1 MTDPL
6 EDFDNVMWDVQG
18 NNQPSRSNEP
28 AVMDPLSDINDSFMH
43 TLDLSNNPA
52 TFDTQ
57 HTQTNDVGSPKDPL
71 AEESMEYNDDTAPTP
86 TPTASIITVTDP
98 RKENDGQQSTF
109 VSYAIVSN
117 TTVRRRFQDFVWL
130 FNVLY
135 THYPACIVPPLPD
148 KHRLEYVK
156 GDRFGT
162 DFVEKRRTS
171 MERFLQRIARHP
183 VLSRAPF
190 FIKFLESSD
199 FNDASSRALR
209 EGQETMMDTLGDSLL
224 NAFAKIRK
232 PDQQFVD
239 MKERVDRL
247 EENFN
252 VLEKTL
258 SRTNKRTDDLSRDY
272 KELALSIK
280 GLAFLETSFQSGLEF
295 FAQATEMYANN
306 MATMAQY
313 DSDWLGEIHD
323 YMSYHN
329 AMKDVLKLRD
339 QKQLDFE
346 ELTDY
351 LQSTLKEREKTMY
364 PSRTDSGG
372 NGGYN
377 FTGFL
382 TNKLNEVRGADS
394 EKIRRERVLR
404 LDDRIR
410 ELQDAIEQT
419 HEVSDAF
426 SDQVKKENEFFV
438 RNNAIEM
445 HDALET
451 YTGAKIDFYQ
461 KGVELWRNVVQ
472 SLESQ
477 E

>member
-1 MTDPL
+1 
-6 EDFDNVMWDVQG
+6 
-18 NNQPSRSNEP
+18 SIS
-28 AVMDPLSDINDSFMH
+28 
-43 TLDLSNNPA
+43 
-52 TFDTQ
+52 
-57 HTQTNDVGSPKDPL
+57 VG
-71 AEESMEYNDDTAPTP
+71 
-86 TPTASIITVTDP
+86 DP
-98 RKENDGQQSTF
+98 RKENDGQQGTF
-109 VSYAIVSN
+109 VSYAIVSKVSKA
-117 TTVRRRFQDFVWL
+117 TVRRRFQDFVWL
-130 FNVLY
+130 YNVLY
-135 THYPACIVPPLPD
+135 THYPACIVPPLPE

-183 VLSRAPF
+183 ILGRAQF
-190 FIKFLESSD
+190 FIMFLESSE
-199 FNDASSRALR
+199 FNDASARALR
-209 EGQETMMDTLGDSLL
+209 EGQETMMDTIGDSLL

-239 MKERVDRL
+239 MKNRVDRL
-247 EENFN
+247 EENFSL
-252 VLEKTL
+252 LEKTL
-258 SRTNKRTDDLSRDY
+258 TRTNKRTDDLSHDY
-272 KELALSIK
+272 MELASSIR
-280 GLAFLETSFQSGLEF
+280 GLGQLETTFQPSLDTF
-295 FAQATEMYANN
+295 SDATIGYAKNIS
-306 MATMAQY
+306 TMASY
-313 DSDWLGEIHD
+313 DSEWLSEVHD

-351 LQSTLKEREKTMY
+351 LQSTIKEREKTMY
-364 PSRTDSGG
+364 PSDTTGGLTD
-372 NGGYN
+372 YL
-377 FTGFL
+377 TG
-382 TNKLNEVRGADS
+382 KLNEVRGADA

-419 HEVSDAF
+419 HEVSNAF

-451 YTGAKIDFYQ
+451 YANAKIDFYQ
-461 KGVELWRNVVQ
+461 KGVDLWRHVVQ
-472 SLESQ
+472 TLENTG
-477 E
+477 